1 MQELIQQNGQNW
13 KVFVRNTRVNWSG
26 NESNWSGD
34 KSNWSGNESN
44 WSGNKA
50 SVQGDT
56 DSAYNWSGTET
67 SVHLLHPPRMAKK
80 GLLGSPR
87 ALPK

>member
-13 KVFVRNTRVNWSG
+13 KVFMRNTRVNWSG
-26 NESNWSGD
+26 NE
-34 KSNWSGNESN
+34 SNWSGNESN

-67 SVHLLHPPRMAKK
+67 SMHLLHPPRMAKK

>member
-13 KVFVRNTRVNWSG
+13 KVFVKNTRVNWSG

-34 KSNWSGNESN
+34 KSNWSGNES
-44 WSGNKA
+44 
-50 SVQGDT
+50 
-56 DSAYNWSGTET
+56 NWSGTET

>member
-1 MQELIQQNGQNW
+1 MT
-13 KVFVRNTRVNWSG
+13 NTRV
-26 NESNWSGD
+26 
-34 KSNWSGNESN
+34 NWSGNESN

-50 SVQGDT
+50 SVQGDS
-56 DSAYNWSGTET
+56 DSAYNWSETET
-67 SVHLLHPPRMAKK
+67 SMHLLHPPRMAKK